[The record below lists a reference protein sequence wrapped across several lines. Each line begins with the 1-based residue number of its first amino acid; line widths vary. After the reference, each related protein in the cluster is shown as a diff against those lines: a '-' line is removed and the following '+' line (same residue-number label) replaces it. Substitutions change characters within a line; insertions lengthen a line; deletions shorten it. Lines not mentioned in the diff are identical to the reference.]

1 MLDLLIIGGSAAGC
15 SAAIYAS
22 RRKLNFKLITN
33 DVGGEVVYAGEVK
46 NWLGS
51 KSIYGYDLAQNF
63 AEHVRANGVE
73 IEEGW
78 KATTI
83 KKEEI
88 GFSVEIFNNKG
99 ETRKETAKS
108 VIIATGIH
116 PRHLGAK
123 NEESLF
129 HKGVTYC
136 TVCDGPLFKNK
147 TVAVLGGGNAA
158 LEAAIMMSGIAKK
171 VYLTTIEP
179 DTKEKKFGFPT
190 GDDILIEKVQK
201 LENVEIIHYADTF
214 EFTGENK
221 LTGLKY
227 RDLRDSKN
235 EEKELAVEGA
245 MIHVGM
251 VPNSDFID
259 IVEKDRAKQI
269 ITDRHQMT
277 SVPGIFAAGDVT
289 DLPYKQIIVAAGQGS
304 AAALAAI
311 EYLNKQK

>member
-22 RRKLNFKLITN
+22 RRKLDFKIISH
-33 DVGGEVVYAGEVK
+33 DIGGEVVYSGEVK
-46 NWLGS
+46 NWLGN

-63 AEHVRANGVE
+63 AEHVRDYGVE

-78 KATTI
+78 KVYAI
-83 KKEEI
+83 EKEKA
-88 GFSVEIFNNKG
+88 GFTVKARNNKG
-99 ETRKETAKS
+99 EEKKESTKS

-123 NEESLF
+123 NEEELF
-129 HKGVTYC
+129 HKGITYC

-158 LEAAIMMSGIAKK
+158 LEATVMMSSIAKK

-179 DTKEKKFGFPT
+179 DTAEKKFGFPT
-190 GDDILIEKVQK
+190 GDDVLIEKVQN
-201 LENVEIIHYADTF
+201 LANVEIIHYADTF
-214 EFTGENK
+214 EFEGVNK

-227 RDLRDSKN
+227 RDLRDGKK
-235 EEKELAVEGA
+235 EVKELALDGV

-259 IVEKDRAKQI
+259 LVEKDRAKQI

-289 DLPYKQIIVAAGQGS
+289 DLPYKQIIVAAGQGA

-311 EYLNKQK
+311 EYLNKLK